1 MDSVALALFRF
12 FSRTRQNAGA
22 AVRAPGAAPHPH
34 PHPHECN
41 YANNIVSARSVKP
54 LRVLNQPPLTGVAPT
69 KISVRWGRPRE
80 IQTPCRALVM
90 ESRFAAKLL

>member
-34 PHPHECN
+34 PHECN
-41 YANNIVSARSVKP
+41 YANNIVSAPLSQAIASLEPTPINARTACGKP
-54 LRVLNQPPLTGVAPT
+54 PQNTNSEFL
-69 KISVRWGRPRE
+69 WG
-80 IQTPCRALVM
+80 A
-90 ESRFAAKLL
+90 